1 MILMFWCNIYFLC
14 HNIWYKRN
22 ELANGIPFNKT
33 GLRSW
38 KQRSKIPKQSDTLI
52 KASKILV
59 LSRSWGLHFTRG
71 TTVLKAWLFAEQCFI
86 TGQRWG
92 KMPCQQR
99 AVARG
104 QRTIALPNGCQKGV
118 GSGWRVAE
126 KHITNQIHL
135 PSSSPKSEKRE
146 KILVA
151 AHCVQI
157 LPILGLSRNRDTLIW
172 CMLCSYYVMLHCNLK
187 KKNS

>member
-1 MILMFWCNIYFLC
+1 MIFPLIKLGYNQK
-14 HNIWYKRN
+14 N
-22 ELANGIPFNKT
+22 
-33 GLRSW
+33 
-38 KQRSKIPKQSDTLI
+38 KIPKQSDTLI
-52 KASKILV
+52 KASKILT
-59 LSRSWGLHFTRG
+59 LGRSWGLRFTQG

-86 TGQRWG
+86 TGQRWD

-104 QRTIALPNGCQKGV
+104 QRTTALPNGCQKGV

-126 KHITNQIHL
+126 KHITNRIHL

-151 AHCVQI
+151 AHYVQM
-157 LPILGLSRNRDTLIW
+157 LQILGLFRNRDTLFW
-172 CMLCSYYVMLHCNLK
+172 CMLRSYYVIL
-187 KKNS
+187 